1 MRFLTG
7 NRSIPDPRKA
17 FYGWYIV
24 GAGAVNSFLT
34 SGFGGSSLG
43 ILILPIHEETGWTIA
58 AISVGFAIRNFELG
72 FMSPIAGYVIDRF
85 GPRPTSIFGMVI
97 AALGLLALSQA
108 RDLWLYYASAVL
120 IATGQTFGALSP
132 FAAAIVSWFY
142 RKRGRA
148 IGLLNSGNGSGYLG
162 VLVISGLMTVMDWRT
177 AVMLLAAIILV
188 VGVPMSMVLRTRPED
203 MGLVP
208 DGEEDRTSE
217 AQSVGGRRSRGSAPP
232 PPPPGTGL
240 SVAEALHTPAFWF
253 LIMAQASTI
262 AGVQAWTTQQIPHL
276 QNVGFSVGTAAVIVA
291 IYGGVQLILRTSSG
305 WLGDM
310 FGRRRLYIISFFFLA
325 IGLYIFATMDAER
338 AWLLP
343 LYYILWG
350 SGMATW
356 VVLGQAIAGDYFG
369 TYRYGTIRGLMSSIG
384 VPLGALSPVVAG
396 IMFDR
401 TGSFQLIFIIYALV
415 MATGGFWIIA
425 IRRPYWAEIQAARD
439 AGFRTG

>member
-1 MRFLTG
+1 MGKRTG
-7 NRSIPDPRKA
+7 LQKPNLS
-17 FYGWYIV
+17 
-24 GAGAVNSFLT
+24 AG
-34 SGFGGSSLG
+34 G
-43 ILILPIHEETGWTIA
+43 
-58 AISVGFAIRNFELG
+58 
-72 FMSPIAGYVIDRF
+72 
-85 GPRPTSIFGMVI
+85 
-97 AALGLLALSQA
+97 
-108 RDLWLYYASAVL
+108 
-120 IATGQTFGALSP
+120 
-132 FAAAIVSWFY
+132 
-142 RKRGRA
+142 
-148 IGLLNSGNGSGYLG
+148 
-162 VLVISGLMTVMDWRT
+162 
-177 AVMLLAAIILV
+177 
-188 VGVPMSMVLRTRPED
+188 
-203 MGLVP
+203 
-208 DGEEDRTSE
+208 
-217 AQSVGGRRSRGSAPP
+217 RSRGSAPP

-338 AWLLP
+338 AWMLP

-439 AGFRTG
+439 VGFRTG